1 MRSQKMRQAVMLS
14 AAKHLLL
21 FDHIAD
27 KQILRS
33 RSE

>member
-1 MRSQKMRQAVMLS
+1 MLS

-21 FDHIAD
+21 LLKSKE

-33 RSE
+33 ALHDINGQVVYV